1 MKATSALRTLWITLW
16 AGALLFAAGCSQDP
30 TEAALRQTLDDLEEA
45 GENRDVGSFMEHVAD
60 DFLANGGEFD
70 RRGLERLLIGLTL
83 RLPSISVTRTATS
96 IDIRQDRAVVQM
108 QLLITGGSG
117 GLLPESGQ
125 WLVTES
131 RWRFVDGAWQLGSAD
146 WRPK

>member
-1 MKATSALRTLWITLW
+1 MKATSAIRTLWITLW
-16 AGALLFAAGCSQDP
+16 AGALLLTAGCSQDP

-45 GENRDVGSFMEHVAD
+45 GENRDVGAFMEHVAD

-83 RLPSISVTRTATS
+83 RLPSISVTRTATT

-117 GLLPESGQ
+117 GLLPENGQ

-131 RWRFVDGAWQLGSAD
+131 RWRFVDGAWQVGSAD